1 MKNLF
6 TTTPTALFAHTI
18 IAPKHNRLVTALV
31 LLAFGLTGCQSTPH
45 SARVTLASL
54 NLKQLSPTSS
64 ASAHKLMQSAMLH
77 RFDKSYIFDRITQYQ
92 ALPLYND
99 QDIEVRQD
107 SVFNLLFNEF
117 YGRGSDNK
125 PRHLSKEQLACEDS
139 YNTALDKTLD
149 DFNDDVL
156 DDTQVTQQ
164 QAEQQATYE
173 RCMANAPEYIDAKKI
188 DQKKPS
194 TAQAQTL
201 KDDVDSKEDED
212 KEVTITDDKPQA
224 RRRAD
229 FQEVMKKSIE
239 KLDNL
244 EARQAKAQKRQA
256 KSRGYSRGRFGMARM
271 LGNLTITPEQIDV
284 VNQSFLQNQTLRYSG
299 FYDQK
304 NGHFSTVVEEN
315 RQRLGVE
322 NYRRVPVLLDLHEM
336 SITLEPE
343 VGLPFAAI
351 MFDKQLPEN
360 IVGKSV
366 KFTLPA
372 NLKQNIPLPLLK
384 DSLTAAI
391 GRAYGDIDAEKF
403 NEVVHD
409 DYARSLHAS
418 RVVKINMGVQEMS
431 FLFARSVKYW
441 VADLNQIASQ
451 HPEYIQN
458 NQDFKLALELMTKL
472 NRHYRA
478 DDVAHLAKI
487 IEAFLPVSF
496 NGYNYYYFDN
506 QNNLIGYRK
515 SRDYSSGLVNGKLV
529 ATTVNKITYQPITTF
544 DKSQIRQFY
553 QPNANDTIDGNALID
568 NLINDKKLE
577 AVARDARFEYDMS
590 TDSTA
595 LTAHCQ
601 VLNQRYT
608 KLTAT
613 ATAQPAQKIAELE
626 ATIASDCHPLSPA
639 SDTQTDGEASQ
650 APHDRIAENDA
661 AKAAPD
667 IDSEESSEDTTDLED
682 NESDESD
689 YQKGSNRSPR
699 YHLSAD
705 MQSDE

>member
-6 TTTPTALFAHTI
+6 TATPTALFANTHANTI
-18 IAPKHNRLVTALV
+18 IVPKHSRLMTALV

-45 SARVTLASL
+45 SARATLSSL
-54 NLKQLSPTSS
+54 NLKQLPPTSS
-64 ASAHKLMQSAMLH
+64 ASAHKLMQYAMLH
-77 RFDKSYIFDRITQYQ
+77 RFDKSYTFDRITQYQ

-107 SVFNLLFNEF
+107 SVFNLMFNEF

-139 YNTALDKTLD
+139 YNKALDKTLD

-164 QAEQQATYE
+164 QAEQQSTYE
-173 RCMANAPEYIDAKKI
+173 RCLANAPEYIDAKKI
-188 DQKKPS
+188 YPKKTS

-201 KDDVDSKEDED
+201 KDEDED
-212 KEVTITDDKPQA
+212 KEVTITDDKAQV

-304 NGHFSTVVEEN
+304 NGQFSTVVEEN

-343 VGLPFAAI
+343 VALPFAAI

-403 NEVVHD
+403 NEVVQD

-441 VADLNQIASQ
+441 VADLNQIALQ

-458 NQDFKLALELMTKL
+458 NQDFKLVLELMTKL

-478 DDVAHLAKI
+478 DDVVHLAKI

-529 ATTVNKITYQPITTF
+529 ATTVNKITYQPIATF

-553 QPNANDTIDGNALID
+553 QPNANDTVDGNALLD
-568 NLINDKKLE
+568 SLINDKKLE

-590 TDSTA
+590 TDSTE

-601 VLNQRYT
+601 ILNQRYT

-613 ATAQPAQKIAELE
+613 ATAQPAETIAELE
-626 ATIASDCHPLSPA
+626 ATLASDCHPQSPT
-639 SDTQTDGEASQ
+639 SDTQTDGVA
-650 APHDRIAENDA
+650 
-661 AKAAPD
+661 D
-667 IDSEESSEDTTDLED
+667 IDSEESGENTTDLEQ
-682 NESDESD
+682 NESDDSE
-689 YQKGSNRSPR
+689 YQKGSNRSLR